1 MQTRIDKAVNEAMA
15 KQVPSPPSPNRVRL
29 PGKIPVP
36 GLELVQFGAI
46 TTRKSTEAVEVG
58 ACWDDDASRWLQ
70 MWPDRLTIRLYAMQ
84 IGLTFAYDLMEYSA
98 RVGGGEGEMEA
109 FGYLFL
115 DVDLHGLTS
124 NHTLADCDG
133 RFSVT
138 EVTLSGVIRNHKEG
152 GEWSDALALLT
163 CHGPPPADWRGSFPR
178 PRGMLH
184 DVNERLGRE
193 LPALQDRVRKARALC
208 VLLCLLVLLGAALLH
223 LSCTRVDFDGREP
236 GKTSLRV
243 VLQRWQGRTRGRL
256 LAALCWLDCTML
268 ALLALLLCTAVV
280 LASRRAFEQPQIAPP
295 PPPYTC
301 DCSWTETYSCPGTA
315 SPPPP
320 PPPPAAF
327 RFSLDEATWRDAFGD
342 VSDLFHPH
350 ATPDHSHCFAFC
362 CPGGAHTR
370 GFWSLVPKSF
380 RTGLLFGGEGA

>member
-1 MQTRIDKAVNEAMA
+1 
-15 KQVPSPPSPNRVRL
+15 
-29 PGKIPVP
+29 
-36 GLELVQFGAI
+36 
-46 TTRKSTEAVEVG
+46 
-58 ACWDDDASRWLQ
+58 
-70 MWPDRLTIRLYAMQ
+70 
-84 IGLTFAYDLMEYSA
+84 MEYST

-152 GEWSDALALLT
+152 GEWSDALASLT

-193 LPALQDRVRKARALC
+193 LPALQDRVRKARALT

-223 LSCTRVDFDGREP
+223 LTCTRVDFDGREP

-243 VLQRWQGRTRGRL
+243 VLQRWHTPLTHAHRAVHFECRAGSCLLERGVAR
-256 LAALCWLDCTML
+256 AGCL
-268 ALLALLLCTAVV
+268 AL
-280 LASRRAFEQPQIAPP
+280 APP
-295 PPPYTC
+295 PHVC
-301 DCSWTETYSCPGTA
+301 
-315 SPPPP
+315 
-320 PPPPAAF
+320 
-327 RFSLDEATWRDAFGD
+327 
-342 VSDLFHPH
+342 
-350 ATPDHSHCFAFC
+350 
-362 CPGGAHTR
+362 
-370 GFWSLVPKSF
+370 
-380 RTGLLFGGEGA
+380 GEVHLS

>member
-1 MQTRIDKAVNEAMA
+1 
-15 KQVPSPPSPNRVRL
+15 
-29 PGKIPVP
+29 
-36 GLELVQFGAI
+36 
-46 TTRKSTEAVEVG
+46 
-58 ACWDDDASRWLQ
+58 
-70 MWPDRLTIRLYAMQ
+70 
-84 IGLTFAYDLMEYSA
+84 
-98 RVGGGEGEMEA
+98 
-109 FGYLFL
+109 
-115 DVDLHGLTS
+115 
-124 NHTLADCDG
+124 
-133 RFSVT
+133 
-138 EVTLSGVIRNHKEG
+138 
-152 GEWSDALALLT
+152 
-163 CHGPPPADWRGSFPR
+163 
-178 PRGMLH
+178 MLH

-208 VLLCLLVLLGAALLH
+208 VLLCLLVLLGASLALGGCEQRLFTP
-223 LSCTRVDFDGREP
+223 LAVNRCCLAQP
-236 GKTSLRV
+236 CCTSLARASTSTGASRARPAFASSSNGGSHRSPTRTGPCTLNAVPAPASSSVESRGASLALAPPPRV
-243 VLQRWQGRTRGRL
+243 CGEVHPTCPHLRWQGRTRGRL

-362 CPGGAHTR
+362 CPGGTRTR

>member
-1 MQTRIDKAVNEAMA
+1 
-15 KQVPSPPSPNRVRL
+15 
-29 PGKIPVP
+29 
-36 GLELVQFGAI
+36 
-46 TTRKSTEAVEVG
+46 
-58 ACWDDDASRWLQ
+58 
-70 MWPDRLTIRLYAMQ
+70 
-84 IGLTFAYDLMEYSA
+84 
-98 RVGGGEGEMEA
+98 
-109 FGYLFL
+109 
-115 DVDLHGLTS
+115 
-124 NHTLADCDG
+124 
-133 RFSVT
+133 
-138 EVTLSGVIRNHKEG
+138 
-152 GEWSDALALLT
+152 
-163 CHGPPPADWRGSFPR
+163 
-178 PRGMLH
+178 
-184 DVNERLGRE
+184 
-193 LPALQDRVRKARALC
+193 
-208 VLLCLLVLLGAALLH
+208 VLLGAALLH

-295 PPPYTC
+295 PPP
-301 DCSWTETYSCPGTA
+301 
-315 SPPPP
+315 
-320 PPPPAAF
+320 AAF

-362 CPGGAHTR
+362 CPGGARTR

>member
-1 MQTRIDKAVNEAMA
+1 
-15 KQVPSPPSPNRVRL
+15 
-29 PGKIPVP
+29 
-36 GLELVQFGAI
+36 
-46 TTRKSTEAVEVG
+46 
-58 ACWDDDASRWLQ
+58 
-70 MWPDRLTIRLYAMQ
+70 
-84 IGLTFAYDLMEYSA
+84 MEYSA

-208 VLLCLLVLLGAALLH
+208 VLLCLLVLLGASLAWGAVNSVSLH
-223 LSCTRVDFDGREP
+223 LS
-236 GKTSLRV
+236 L
-243 VLQRWQGRTRGRL
+243 
-256 LAALCWLDCTML
+256 
-268 ALLALLLCTAVV
+268 
-280 LASRRAFEQPQIAPP
+280 
-295 PPPYTC
+295 
-301 DCSWTETYSCPGTA
+301 
-315 SPPPP
+315 
-320 PPPPAAF
+320 
-327 RFSLDEATWRDAFGD
+327 
-342 VSDLFHPH
+342 
-350 ATPDHSHCFAFC
+350 
-362 CPGGAHTR
+362 
-370 GFWSLVPKSF
+370 
-380 RTGLLFGGEGA
+380 